1 LSGKFKRKGAS
12 VDVKGEFLEILEG
25 LRSQKLAA
33 FSQKL
38 IKSPEI
44 LGVKTPELRRL
55 AKQNFARLNLEQIA
69 EYEPFFHEEFMLKG
83 FLIMLIKDD
92 EAKLKLASEF
102 IKTMPNWAVT
112 DGFEPKFTEARYV
125 DALLKQALGSNL
137 EYEKRFFYVYFMRN
151 FGVLPLERFFEICA
165 EEKDERYYVQMAVAW
180 CLAEVFIKFNGAG
193 RELLESGRLSKF
205 THNKTISK
213 IRDSYRVPKEAKDAL
228 LELKIK

>member
-1 LSGKFKRKGAS
+1 M
-12 VDVKGEFLEILEG
+12 DVKSDFLEILEG
-25 LRSQKLAA
+25 FKSEKLAA

-38 IKSPEI
+38 IKNPEI

-55 AKQNFARLNLEQIA
+55 AKRNFARLNLKQIA
-69 EYEPFFHEEFMLKG
+69 GYEPFFHEEFMLKG
-83 FLIMLIKDD
+83 FLIMLVKDD
-92 EAKLKLASEF
+92 EAKFKLASEF

-151 FGVLPLERFFEICA
+151 FNALSLERFFEICA
-165 EEKDERYYVQMAVAW
+165 EEKDERYYVRMAAAW

-193 RELLESGRLSKF
+193 LELLESGRLSKF

>member
-1 LSGKFKRKGAS
+1 M
-12 VDVKGEFLEILEG
+12 DVKGEFLEILEG
-25 LRSQKLAA
+25 LKSEKLAA

-38 IKSPEI
+38 IKNPEI

-69 EYEPFFHEEFMLKG
+69 AYEPFFHEEFMLKG

-92 EAKLKLASEF
+92 EVKFKLASEF

-112 DGFEPKFTEARYV
+112 DGFEPKFASACYI

-151 FGVLPLERFFEICA
+151 FVALPLERFFEICA
-165 EEKDERYYVQMAVAW
+165 EEKDERYYVQMAAAW
-180 CLAEVFIKFNGAG
+180 CLAEVFIKFDGAG
-193 RELLESGRLSKF
+193 QQLLESGRLSKF

-213 IRDSYRVPKEAKDAL
+213 IRDSYRVTKDVKDAL
-228 LELKIK
+228 LKLKIK

>member
-1 LSGKFKRKGAS
+1 M
-12 VDVKGEFLEILEG
+12 DVKGEFLEILEG

-69 EYEPFFHEEFMLKG
+69 EYEPFFHEEFMLKS
-83 FLIMLIKDD
+83 FLIMLVKDD
-92 EAKLKLASEF
+92 EAKFKLASEF

-112 DGFEPKFTEARYV
+112 DGFEPKFTDARYM

-137 EYEKRFFYVYFMRN
+137 EYEKRFFYVYFMRH
-151 FGVLPLERFFEICA
+151 FEALSLERFFEICA
-165 EEKDERYYVQMAVAW
+165 EEKDERYYVQMAAAW

-193 RELLESGRLSKF
+193 QQLLESGRLSKF

-213 IRDSYRVPKEAKDAL
+213 IRDSYRVPKDIKDVL